1 MQTLVRPEL
10 KHRRSNLSLVLKIS
24 AILLACAAMVTIAAL
39 YAGAARSD
47 DEKAVAAL
55 DDQYQ
60 AAVKINDATTMSRIL
75 ADDFILVTGRGK
87 AFTKSDLINDAK
99 GGSSTYEHNED
110 SQRTVRVWGDTAVV
124 TAFLWEKGTDHG
136 QPFDHHAWFSDVY
149 VRTPAGWRYVFGQS
163 SISLA
168 PPSQN

>member
-1 MQTLVRPEL
+1 MNRCTLFHL
-10 KHRRSNLSLVLKIS
+10 KFARGGAPRHTRL
-24 AILLACAAMVTIAAL
+24 AIIAIAIVAIFTMAAL
-39 YAGAARSD
+39 HARAGRTD
-47 DEKAVAAL
+47 DEKTVASL
-55 DDQYQ
+55 DEQYQ
-60 AAVKINDATTMSRIL
+60 AAVKLNDAATMSRIL

-87 AFTKSDLINDAK
+87 TFTKADLVNDAK
-99 GGSSTYEHNED
+99 SGSSTYEHNED

-163 SISLA
+163 SIPL
-168 PPSQN
+168 PQPSN